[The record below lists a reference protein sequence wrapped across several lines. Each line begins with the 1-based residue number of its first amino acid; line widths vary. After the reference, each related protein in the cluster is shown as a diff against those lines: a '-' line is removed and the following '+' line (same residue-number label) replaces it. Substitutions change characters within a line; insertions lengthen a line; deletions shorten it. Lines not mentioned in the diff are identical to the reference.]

1 MSDKELKTVTNN
13 SIPLRWSRTKQRKM
27 KSKSKSKIITLFAL
41 SIFLFSCGSDQ
52 READKKYLVGLM
64 LEKDYARMQSD
75 AECFVEFLD
84 ALEDLDWQVLMNDIG
99 GVPKYDVDE
108 GMTDWRI
115 AARKIK
121 DGNRFCN
128 TFLR

>member
-1 MSDKELKTVTNN
+1 
-13 SIPLRWSRTKQRKM
+13 M

-64 LEKDYARMQSD
+64 LEKDYARTQSD

-84 ALEDLDWQVLMNDIG
+84 ELEDLDWQLLMNDIG

-115 AARKIK
+115 TYRKVK